1 MAEAI
6 AVAAEG
12 VDAGELPVGAVVVA
26 NGAIVGR
33 AHTQERAQRRLLVH
47 AELRALDEA
56 DRVPGWDRARATLYT
71 TVEPCL
77 MCLGATAAA
86 MVGRIVFAVA
96 APSDGAAHLAAEWE
110 ARRTGGLP
118 HVQLPEVSAGIGRA
132 EAEALLRRY
141 LDRRGDQ
148 DDGLT
153 TWVRSLLAR

>member
-47 AELRALDEA
+47 AELLALDAA
-56 DRVPGWDRARATLYT
+56 DRVPAWDRRTATLYT

-96 APSDGAAHLAAEWE
+96 APTDGAAHLAAERD
-110 ARRTGGLP
+110 ARRADGLP
-118 HVQLPEVSAGIGRA
+118 HVQLPDVTAGVGRA
-132 EAEALLRRY
+132 DAEALMQRY
-141 LDRRGDQ
+141 LDRRGDAE
-148 DDGLT
+148 DGLT